1 MKVRLASAVMI
12 VLPALALAVALTISV
27 ASAAEAVWPEHPASE
42 VATFATVLRFQIYAD
57 RCSGEI
63 PELGAKFDSLVES
76 LRDRIQGISTRLLAS
91 DEFKGMKDK
100 VVPVEVIDALKHS
113 FHDAEHNVE
122 RLDATSICPQALRD
136 FGDLDDEALEFSLTA
151 NLTAVHNMSQK
162 LEEARS
168 R

>member
-1 MKVRLASAVMI
+1 MKYRLAS
-12 VLPALALAVALTISV
+12 ALAVALTIPV
-27 ASAAEAVWPEHPASE
+27 ASAAEAAWPENPASE

-57 RCSGEI
+57 RCSGEM
-63 PELGAKFDSLVES
+63 PELGAKFDNLMKS
-76 LRDRIQGISTRLLAS
+76 LRDRIQGISTSVLAS
-91 DEFKGMKDK
+91 DEYHGMKDK

-122 RLDATSICPQALRD
+122 RLDVTSICPQALRD
-136 FGDLDDEALEFSLTA
+136 FGALDDEALKLTFTA

-162 LEEARS
+162 FEEART